1 METAHP
7 LDFLDRAAVLLDSIT
22 DGVFAVDEGFRI
34 TSFNRAAAEITGVP
48 REEAVGQHCCEV
60 FHASICE
67 TECALRETMKS
78 GRSIHCRPIH
88 IVRPNG
94 RRLPVSISTA
104 LLKDAEGKVIGGV
117 ESFRDLSVIED
128 LRRELT
134 QRHTF
139 HDIVAKSRSMQQL
152 FDILP
157 RVAESHATVL
167 IEGPS
172 GSGKELIAHAIHD
185 LSLRAKGPLVTVNC
199 GALPDTLLE
208 SELFGH
214 VRGAFTDAKA
224 DHKGRFAAAEGG
236 TIFLDEIGDVSP
248 ALQVRLL
255 RVLQER
261 TYEPVGSNNPRHADV
276 RVITATN
283 KSLRAEVEAGRFRE
297 DLYYRVKVIR
307 VEVPPLCDR
316 IGDIPLLAEHFIG
329 RFNRLHDG
337 SITGLSDEARAAL
350 VRYRWPGN
358 VRELENAIEH
368 AFVLCRGPVIAPEHL
383 PSEIGG
389 VSVSEKIAEA
399 PIGKTL
405 AQFEA
410 QIILAALRTNG
421 WKRLDTAREL
431 GINKSTLWRK
441 MKKLGIQEKA

>member
-1 METAHP
+1 MTEAHP

-22 DGVFAVDEGFRI
+22 DGVFAVDEEFRI

-48 REEAVGQHCCEV
+48 REEAVGQPCCEV

-67 TECALRETMKS
+67 TECALRGTMKS
-78 GRSIHCRPIH
+78 GQSVQCRPIH

-104 LLKDAEGKVIGGV
+104 ILRDEKGKIIGGV

-139 HDIVAKSRSMQQL
+139 HDIVAKSRAMQRV
-152 FDILP
+152 FDVLP
-157 RVAESHATVL
+157 RLAESHATVL

-224 DHKGRFAAAEGG
+224 DRKGRFAAAEGG

-261 TYEPVGSNNPRHADV
+261 TYEPVGSNHPQRADV
-276 RVITATN
+276 RVISATN
-283 KSLRAEVEAGRFRE
+283 KNLRVEVDAGRFRE
-297 DLYYRVKVIR
+297 DLYYRINVIR
-307 VEVPPLCDR
+307 LEVPALSDR
-316 IGDIPLLAEHFIG
+316 GSDIPLLAEHFIG
-329 RFNRLHDG
+329 RFNRLQDG
-337 SITGLSDEARAAL
+337 RITGLSDEALAAL
-350 VRYRWPGN
+350 IRYPWPGN

-383 PSEIGG
+383 PPEIAGA
-389 VSVSEKIAEA
+389 SVTKEIAEA
-399 PIGKTL
+399 PIGRTL

-410 QIILAALRTNG
+410 QVILAALRSNG
-421 WKRLDTAREL
+421 WRRLDTAREL

-441 MKKLGIQEKA
+441 MKKLGIQEQP